1 METSN
6 CWMALPLLLSF
17 HGQSEAFLV
26 KGENPGEIFF
36 WEEESDAEV
45 LEHQEL
51 LSDPIARSTDLL
63 KRSPMVDFFILKTH
77 LSKQWQYFY
86 KNGRRLLVFHC
97 EELILIFADV
107 DRILPCLNLF
117 SV

>member
-6 CWMALPLLLSF
+6 CWMALPLLFSF
-17 HGQSEAFLV
+17 QSEAFLV

-36 WEEESDAEV
+36 WEKESDAEV

-77 LSKQWQYFY
+77 KSKQCSGNISIRMGDAYLCSIV
-86 KNGRRLLVFHC
+86 K
-97 EELILIFADV
+97 
-107 DRILPCLNLF
+107 
-117 SV
+117 S

>member
-1 METSN
+1 
-6 CWMALPLLLSF
+6 MALPLLLSF

-26 KGENPGEIFF
+26 RGENPGEIFF

-77 LSKQWQYFY
+77 KSKQCSGNISIRMGDAYLCSIV
-86 KNGRRLLVFHC
+86 K
-97 EELILIFADV
+97 
-107 DRILPCLNLF
+107 
-117 SV
+117 S